1 MPLPRSH
8 SVIDHQENGLRNFLT
23 VCGGSLTT
31 HRSMAEDV
39 VNKLGNKLGINTLCS
54 TDKTPVS
61 NPKNLNWIPS
71 FYFQK
76 IEKEKNFD
84 DLVCEC
90 EAITKTD
97 IEELMKKENLSDFHD
112 IRRRIRVGFGPCQ
125 GTFCNSRLAEIV
137 ASQNKDIDIKKSIL
151 NFWSERLKGS
161 IRTSY
166 GDQAKQILLSDYI
179 HQENF
184 GLRLNEENSEKEDI
198 RT

>member
-1 MPLPRSH
+1 
-8 SVIDHQENGLRNFLT
+8 
-23 VCGGSLTT
+23 
-31 HRSMAEDV
+31 MAEDV
-39 VNKLGNKLGINTLCS
+39 VNKLGNKLGINIPCS
-54 TDKTPVS
+54 TDTIPISNSKNAKWTPS
-61 NPKNLNWIPS
+61 S
-71 FYFQK
+71 YFQK
-76 IEKEKNFD
+76 IENQKNFND
-84 DLVCEC
+84 VVCEC

-97 IEELMKKENLSDFHD
+97 IEEIMKNENLSDFHD

-137 ASQNKDIDIKKSIL
+137 VNHKIDIDIKKSIL

-184 GLRLNEENSEKEDI
+184 GLRLTEENSEKDDI
-198 RT
+198 RA